1 MKFFMRRQHFLVMQL
16 AILLVALAATAL
28 AVRRFDGAKYGREDD
43 IDDTD
48 PMAKLRERMG
58 ACTCHVDN

>member
-1 MKFFMRRQHFLVMQL
+1 MQL